1 MSSQAREGEAPHMA
15 VPRGVEPPGGAIVPC
30 LLALDLTGRAC
41 VIVGGGAVAERK
53 ARTLLAA
60 GAAVTVIALAL
71 TLGLAELARA
81 GRIVLRQRAY
91 QVGDL
96 AGAWLVVAATD
107 RREVNAAVTADART
121 GGALVLVADAPGEG
135 DVALPAVARRGRLT
149 LAVATDGGSPALAS
163 ILRDRL
169 LATIG
174 DGLLALL
181 DRVAQVR
188 EAELAAGRRHALAR
202 WRAALGPETLALA
215 ECGQVDAAVARLRAA
230 LANEAS

>member
-60 GAAVTVIALAL
+60 GAAVTVIAPALAP
-71 TLGLAELARA
+71 GLAELARA
-81 GRIVLRQRAY
+81 GQIRLQKRPY
-91 QVGDL
+91 QVGNL

-107 RREVNAAVTADART
+107 RREVNAAVAADARA

-135 DVALPAVARRGRLT
+135 DVTMPAVGHRGWLT
-149 LAVATDGGSPALAS
+149 LAVATNGGSPALAS

-174 DGLLALL
+174 DDLLALL
-181 DRVAQVR
+181 DRVADVR
-188 EAELAAGRRHALAR
+188 AAELVAGRRHAPAR
-202 WRAALGPETLALA
+202 WRAALALETLALA
-215 ECGQVDAAVARLRAA
+215 EAGQVDAAEARLRAA